1 MLGTIHSSEALIV
14 VAWLHVAATVVHPVA
29 VGQAATTCCR
39 KVGGTLHKQLHLV
52 PDPDR
57 R

>member
-1 MLGTIHSSEALIV
+1 MIAF
-14 VAWLHVAATVVHPVA
+14 AAAVAAVVDPVA
-29 VGQAATTCCR
+29 LGQAATTCYR